1 MFRLVTQ
8 YVMLHFIVLLIWLFE
23 TRFLVTLL
31 GWVWICV
38 FLIMGKFSKKSHHV
52 LSGHAIGLICH
63 FAM

>member
-8 YVMLHFIVLLIWLFE
+8 YVMLHCVVLIIWLFE
-23 TRFLVTLL
+23 TRFLVALL

-38 FLIMGKFSKKSHHV
+38 FFFIMGKFSKKSHHV
-52 LSGHAIGLICH
+52 LSGHAIGLFH